1 MATGRALKIMIGI
14 VAAVLVAAAVQ
25 QASTV
30 FAPLALALFIIAIVW
45 HYGITV
51 TVHLIHSIHNST
63 SIRSSLGCSSG
74 GFGPRLPGLQNANC
88 FASRASTIARPSRD
102 ITTRRANQQNLSSP
116 SRKNIPLNP
125 SGKSSL

>member
-45 HYGITV
+45 HYGDSALNSLNSQFHEHTLV
-51 TVHLIHSIHNST
+51 TGLQFGRL
-63 SIRSSLGCSSG
+63 RSSL
-74 GFGPRLPGLQNANC
+74 AW
-88 FASRASTIARPSRD
+88 FAERELLRFARKHNRASEPRH
-102 ITTRRANQQNLSSP
+102 N
-116 SRKNIPLNP
+116 NP
-125 SGKSSL
+125 AGKSAKPAQPFAQKYSA

>member
-51 TVHLIHSIHNST
+51 TVHLIQFHEHT
-63 SIRSSLGCSSG
+63 LVTGLQFGRLRSSL
-74 GFGPRLPGLQNANC
+74 AW
-88 FASRASTIARPSRD
+88 FAERELLRFARKHNRASEPRH
-102 ITTRRANQQNLSSP
+102 N
-116 SRKNIPLNP
+116 NP
-125 SGKSSL
+125 AGKSAKPVQPFAQKYSA

>member
-45 HYGITV
+45 HYGDSALNSLNSQFHEHTLV
-51 TVHLIHSIHNST
+51 TGLQFGRL
-63 SIRSSLGCSSG
+63 RSSL
-74 GFGPRLPGLQNANC
+74 AW
-88 FASRASTIARPSRD
+88 FAERELLRFARKHNRASEPRH
-102 ITTRRANQQNLSSP
+102 N
-116 SRKNIPLNP
+116 NP
-125 SGKSSL
+125 AGKSAKPVQPFAQKYSA